1 MSRAKAHNLPKRPA
15 YYASEMHAI
24 STDNSRELSR
34 VDRFKDSKRQ
44 LESSATEYQE

>member
-1 MSRAKAHNLPKRPA
+1 MSRAKAHNLPKRPS

-34 VDRFKDSKRQ
+34 IERFKNSKTQ
-44 LESSATEYQE
+44 LE